1 MNEMTVHKIDPPI
14 ILKKDESFEFT
25 ATYPLYPSGKPI
37 TKKELEGKFKCR
49 ICGHEKCEYRFNTD
63 SYVCSEC
70 SVVFEDP
77 IKFSQK

>member
-1 MNEMTVHKIDPPI
+1 MNEMTVHKIEPPI
-14 ILKKDESFEFT
+14 VLKKDESFEFT
-25 ATYPLYPSGKPI
+25 ATYPHYPSGKPT
-37 TKKELEGKFKCR
+37 TKKELGGKFKCR
-49 ICGHEKCEYRFNTD
+49 ICGHEKCEYRFNID